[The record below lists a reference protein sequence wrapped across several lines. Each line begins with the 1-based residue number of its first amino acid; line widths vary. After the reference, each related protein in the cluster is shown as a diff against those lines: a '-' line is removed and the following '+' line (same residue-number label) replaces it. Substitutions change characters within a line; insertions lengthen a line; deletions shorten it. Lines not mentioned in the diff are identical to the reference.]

1 MQFAGH
7 SFFMFLITKTDSDT
21 FCFLNHLAVR
31 INGFQFAGNLCQ
43 WHTFCLSI
51 DHCDHAAVI
60 FLNDCLCCCRAKS
73 GTEHSVIWTWAS
85 APLCMSRNRNTDLN
99 ACCFINLIRNLIGNG
114 RIFLCSGFQFLFVF
128 LFRKFCV
135 FFGNRTDICGRPLLP
150 CMLSLSGMNPPW
162 KSHLP
167 QLQEL

>member
-1 MQFAGH
+1 MPGSDDADCRAFVFYVFNHQ
-7 SFFMFLITKTDSDT
+7 TDSDT
-21 FCFLNHLAVR
+21 FCLLNHLAVR

-51 DHCDHAAVI
+51 DHCNHAAVI

-114 RIFLCSGFQFLFVF
+114 RILRSATFALYAFFVRDESSLEIAPSATARIVNPF
-128 LFRKFCV
+128 PAFV
-135 FFGNRTDICGRPLLP
+135 LLVD
-150 CMLSLSGMNPPW
+150 
-162 KSHLP
+162 
-167 QLQEL
+167 

>member
-51 DHCDHAAVI
+51 DHCNHAAVI

-85 APLCMSRNRNTDLN
+85 APLCMSRNRNTDL
-99 ACCFINLIRNLIGNG
+99 LHK
-114 RIFLCSGFQFLFVF
+114 SDPQSH
-128 LFRKFCV
+128 RK
-135 FFGNRTDICGRPLLP
+135 RTDICGRPLLP

>member
-1 MQFAGH
+1 MQIAGH

-21 FCFLNHLAVR
+21 FCLLNHLAVR

-51 DHCDHAAVI
+51 DHCNHAAVI

-99 ACCFINLIRNLIGNG
+99 ACCFINLIRNLIG
-114 RIFLCSGFQFLFVF
+114 
-128 LFRKFCV
+128 K
-135 FFGNRTDICGRPLLP
+135 RTDICGRPLLP